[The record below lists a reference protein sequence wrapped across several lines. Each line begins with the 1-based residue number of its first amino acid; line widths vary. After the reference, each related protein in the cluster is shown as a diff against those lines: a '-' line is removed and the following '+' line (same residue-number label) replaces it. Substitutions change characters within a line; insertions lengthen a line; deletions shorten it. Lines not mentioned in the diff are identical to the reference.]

1 MTAAFHSKL
10 PTVGTTIFSIMSQL
24 SIQNKAINLGQ
35 GFPDFNPDKKLIEM
49 VNQAMLDGYNQY
61 PQLAGF
67 HDLLSA
73 ISEKIEHLYGHRY
86 SPESEITIT
95 SGATEALMSSILA
108 LCGVGD
114 EVIIIEPFYDLY
126 LPAVQLAGAT
136 PVVVAMEPPKH
147 PNESYWI
154 NWDKIRDALS
164 SRTRLLIINT
174 PHNPTTMVLKND
186 DLNELESIVNQYGIN
201 IISDEVY
208 EHILFDNRT
217 HLSMSSRPALAEKSV
232 VISSFGKTYHVTGWK
247 IGYCAAPESLMTEIR
262 KVHQFSVFTVS
273 TPMQVALSQ
282 FMKEDDSYTKLSAFY
297 EEKKNYLSNQL
308 KMNTPLK
315 PYTSEGSFF
324 LLASYSDYSSLNE
337 YDFCHWL
344 TTEHCVT
351 AIPLSA
357 FYCSPNAK
365 PSNNGFIRLCFATNT
380 LDEAVTRLKNLSS
393 SAAKTEV

>member
-1 MTAAFHSKL
+1 MTGTLRSKL
-10 PTVGTTIFSIMSQL
+10 PSVGTTIFSIMSQL

-35 GFPDFNPDKKLIEM
+35 GFPDFSPDKRLIEL

-67 HDLLSA
+67 HDLLVG
-73 ISEKIEHLYGHRY
+73 ISGKIEKLYGHRY
-86 SPESEITIT
+86 SPETEITIT

-108 LCGVGD
+108 LCGTGD

-136 PVVVAMEPPKH
+136 PVVVSMDPPTNQKE
-147 PNESYWI
+147 NYQI
-154 NWDKIRDALS
+154 NWSKIRDALS
-164 SRTRLLIINT
+164 TRTRLLIINT
-174 PHNPTTMVLKND
+174 PHNPTTMVLSND

-208 EHILFDNRT
+208 EHIVFDNEK

-247 IGYCAAPESLMTEIR
+247 IGYCAAPKALMTEIR
-262 KVHQFSVFTVS
+262 KVHQFTVFTVS
-273 TPMQVALSQ
+273 TPMQVALSY
-282 FMKEDDSYTKLSAFY
+282 FVNDARTYLTLSSFY
-297 EEKKNYLSNQL
+297 EDKKNYLSDKL
-308 KMNTPLK
+308 KTNTPLK
-315 PYTSEGSFF
+315 PYSSKGSFF
-324 LLASYSDYSSLNE
+324 LLASYAEYSSLNE

-344 TTEHCVT
+344 TTEHRVA

-357 FYCSPNAK
+357 FYCSPTAK
-365 PSNNGFIRLCFATNT
+365 TSNNGLIRLCFAKSIET
-380 LDEAVTRLKNLSS
+380 LDEAITRLSRL
-393 SAAKTEV
+393 

>member
-1 MTAAFHSKL
+1 MTTAIRSKL
-10 PTVGTTIFSIMSQL
+10 PSVGTTIFSIMSQL

-35 GFPDFNPDKKLIEM
+35 GFPDFNPDKKLIEL
-49 VNQAMLDGYNQY
+49 VSQAMLEGYNQY

-67 HDLLSA
+67 HDLLIA
-73 ISEKIEHLYGHRY
+73 ISEKIENLYGHRY
-86 SPESEITIT
+86 SPETEITIT

-108 LCGVGD
+108 LCGTGD

-136 PVVVAMEPPKH
+136 PVVVAMDPPTH
-147 PNESYWI
+147 PNENYKI
-154 NWDKIRDALS
+154 NWEKIRDALS

-174 PHNPTTMVLKND
+174 PHNPTTMVFKND

-208 EHILFDNRT
+208 EHIVFNGNP

-247 IGYCAAPESLMTEIR
+247 IGYCAAPKALMTEIR
-262 KVHQFSVFTVS
+262 KVHQFAVFTVS
-273 TPMQVALSQ
+273 TPMQVALSR
-282 FMKEDDSYTKLSAFY
+282 FMGDANTYANLSSFY
-297 EEKKNYLSNQL
+297 EEKKDYLSNQL
-308 KMNTPLK
+308 RINTPLT
-315 PYTSEGSFF
+315 PYSSEGSFF
-324 LLASYSDYSSLNE
+324 LLASYADYSDLNE

-344 TTEHCVT
+344 TTKHRVT

-357 FYCSPNAK
+357 FYCSPTANT
-365 PSNNGFIRLCFATNT
+365 SNNKLIRLCFAKNTNT
-380 LDEAVTRLKNLSS
+380 LDEAIARLKCL
-393 SAAKTEV
+393 